1 MQYWPANIM
10 KVGQT
15 GGLMSHGTGTLLTV
29 DPTGILWV
37 SKCFYKSQFFQ
48 HCGKCFRMLYGWLYE
63 EGFIKDILNSY
74 HHHIL
79 PKRKYFLMKKG
90 QLPSCNIVEKTVSN
104 VWEWFTDKCNNYIKW
119 FWLITRQFYMT
130 SKLIFEGLLYEL
142 VSNTTFLV
150 CQKYRYYLQVSWS
163 TCAILMPLHPFSG
176 IFQSD

>member
-1 MQYWPANIM
+1 M

-15 GGLMSHGTGTLLTV
+15 GGLMSHGIGTLLTM

-37 SKCFYKSQFFQ
+37 SKFFYKSQFFQ
-48 HCGKCFRMLYGWLYE
+48 HCGKCFRMLYGSLYE
-63 EGFIKDILNSY
+63 EGFMKDILNSY
-74 HHHIL
+74 HNHML

-90 QLPSCNIVEKTVSN
+90 QLPTCNLIEKTVSN
-104 VWEWFTDKCNNYIKW
+104 MCENDAITTW

-130 SKLIFEGLLYEL
+130 SKLISEGLLYKL
-142 VSNTTFLV
+142 VSNTSFLV
-150 CQKYRYYLQVSWS
+150 YQKYRYYLQVSWS